1 MKKILIL
8 FTGLFFSCSKSDDM
22 GTDHKVKYQVQQ
34 DGKTDNVK
42 GEIRRFNNGCIA
54 YDYDCGCL
62 TNAVKSVTVC
72 GTYKII
78 EQK

>member
-1 MKKILIL
+1 MKNIFIL
-8 FTGLFFSCSKSDDM
+8 FIVLTFGCSKSDDM

>member
-1 MKKILIL
+1 MKKILIV
-8 FTGLFFSCSKSDDM
+8 FSVALIGCSKSNDVSGDN
-22 GTDHKVKYQVQQ
+22 KVRYQVQQ

-42 GEIRRFNNGCIA
+42 GEIRKFNNGCIA
-54 YDYDCGCL
+54 YEYDCGCL
-62 TNAVKSVTVC
+62 SNTVKSVTVC